1 MMTCLRRK
9 ILVVDDEQDIIQTLR
24 MFLELEGYEV
34 ATAMDGEDAL
44 NMVHL
49 LSPDLVV
56 LDMMLPV
63 MNGDELV
70 SIVKNDEKLKNIP
83 VILITAFAQ
92 KRNEEIMSNAGVD
105 FYLKKPFEL
114 DQLNNKIKEL
124 LG

>member
-1 MMTCLRRK
+1 MMNCLRRK

-56 LDMMLPV
+56 LDMMLPI

-70 SIVKNDEKLKNIP
+70 SIVKNDEKLKDIP

-92 KRNEEIMSNAGVD
+92 KRNEEMMSNAGVD
-105 FYLKKPFEL
+105 FYMKKPFEL

>member
-1 MMTCLRRK
+1 MSCLKRK
-9 ILVVDDEQDIIQTLR
+9 ILVVDDEMDIIQTVS

-105 FYLKKPFEL
+105 FYMKKPFEL